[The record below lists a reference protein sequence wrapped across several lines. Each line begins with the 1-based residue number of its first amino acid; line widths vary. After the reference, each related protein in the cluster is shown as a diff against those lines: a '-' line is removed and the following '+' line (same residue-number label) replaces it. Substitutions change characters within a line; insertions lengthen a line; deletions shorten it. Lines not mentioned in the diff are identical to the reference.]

1 MEAGNDWMIINKVV
15 KALITSGLLLSFTS
29 YAQTSLISNV
39 SGYSVNDG
47 VLKPFSAIAFE
58 GDKVLKLYGKDEAL
72 PKKEAMVYIDGEGQT
87 MLPGLI
93 DAHGHVL
100 SYGLSLMRAQLRG
113 AESENEAVKRVK
125 HFRDAQPELNWV
137 QGRGWNQVLWPSKS
151 FPSAKSLDKIFP
163 DTPVWLIRID
173 GHAGWANSAAMT
185 LSNINAQTQSPE
197 GGEIIR
203 DASGEPTGVF
213 IDKAM
218 ALISQNIPSLTQ
230 TEQRAVLKLSMKELS
245 KLGLTSVHDAGVGN
259 DTLEAYLSLAKAD
272 EMPIRIYG
280 MLDADDRHFSELM
293 KQGPIRLPEHK
304 LDIASVK
311 LSADGALGSRGAA
324 LIEDYSDQKGNSG
337 LLLYPEGEMAK
348 VMKLAMESGFQVNTH
363 AIGDQANKLVLDN
376 YQELIKETNTGAL
389 RHRIEHAQVLRLED
403 IPRFAKL
410 NVIASMQATHAT
422 SDKNMALDRLGS
434 ERIKGAYAW
443 RKLLESGAVIAAG
456 SDFPIESA
464 NPFFGLHASVTRQ
477 DQQNRPE
484 NGWYGDQS
492 MTLTQA
498 LNSFTQGAAY
508 AAHQESL
515 IGQLKP
521 GMKADFILVD
531 QDIFA
536 IPASELWQTQVNQ
549 TWING
554 KRIY

>member
-1 MEAGNDWMIINKVV
+1 MS
-15 KALITSGLLLSFTS
+15 LIT
-29 YAQTSLISNV
+29 
-39 SGYSVNDG
+39 
-47 VLKPFSAIAFE
+47 
-58 GDKVLKLYGKDEAL
+58 
-72 PKKEAMVYIDGEGQT
+72 
-87 MLPGLI
+87 
-93 DAHGHVL
+93 
-100 SYGLSLMRAQLRG
+100 
-113 AESENEAVKRVK
+113 
-125 HFRDAQPELNWV
+125 
-137 QGRGWNQVLWPSKS
+137 
-151 FPSAKSLDKIFP
+151 
-163 DTPVWLIRID
+163 
-173 GHAGWANSAAMT
+173 
-185 LSNINAQTQSPE
+185 
-197 GGEIIR
+197 
-203 DASGEPTGVF
+203 
-213 IDKAM
+213 
-218 ALISQNIPSLTQ
+218 QNIPSLTQ

-311 LSADGALGSRGAA
+311 ISADGALGSRGAA
-324 LIEDYSDQKGNSG
+324 LIEDYSDQEGNNG

-376 YQELIKETNTGAL
+376 YQDLIKETNTGEL
-389 RHRIEHAQVLRLED
+389 RHRVEHAQVLRLED

-422 SDKNMALDRLGS
+422 SDKNMALDRLGN

-477 DQQNRPE
+477 DQKNRPE
-484 NGWYGDQS
+484 NGWYSSQS

-549 TWING
+549 TWIDG

>member
-1 MEAGNDWMIINKVV
+1 MIVNKVV
-15 KALITSGLLLSFTS
+15 KALITSGLFLSFTS

-47 VLKPFSAIAFE
+47 VLTPFSAIAFE
-58 GDKVLKLYGKDEAL
+58 GDKVLKLYGKDEPL
-72 PKKEAMVYIDGEGQT
+72 PKKESIVYIDGEGQT

-113 AESENEAVKRVK
+113 AESESEAVKRVK
-125 HFRDAQPELNWV
+125 LFRDAQPELNWV

-203 DASGEPTGVF
+203 DASGQPTGVF

-218 ALISQNIPSLTQ
+218 SLISQNIPSLTQ

-311 LSADGALGSRGAA
+311 ISADGALGSRGAA
-324 LIEDYSDQKGNSG
+324 LIEDYSDQEGNNG

-376 YQELIKETNTGAL
+376 YQDLIKETNTGEL
-389 RHRIEHAQVLRLED
+389 RHRVEHAQVLRLED

-443 RKLLESGAVIAAG
+443 RRLLESGAVIAAG

-484 NGWYGDQS
+484 NGWYSSQS

-549 TWING
+549 TWIDG

>member
-1 MEAGNDWMIINKVV
+1 MIINKVV
-15 KALITSGLLLSFTS
+15 KALITSGLFLSFTS

-47 VLKPFSAIAFE
+47 VLTPFSAIAFE
-58 GDKVLKLYGKDEAL
+58 GDKVLKLYGKDEPL
-72 PKKEAMVYIDGEGQT
+72 PKKESIVYIDGEGQT

-113 AESENEAVKRVK
+113 AESESEAVKRVK
-125 HFRDAQPELNWV
+125 LFRDAQPELNWV

-203 DASGEPTGVF
+203 DASGQPTGVF

-218 ALISQNIPSLTQ
+218 SLISQNIPSLTQ

-259 DTLEAYLSLAKAD
+259 DTLEAYLSLAKAG
-272 EMPIRIYG
+272 EMPIRIYA

-311 LSADGALGSRGAA
+311 ISADGALGSRGAA
-324 LIEDYSDQKGNSG
+324 LIEDYSDQEGNNG

-376 YQELIKETNTGAL
+376 YQDLIKETNTGEL
-389 RHRIEHAQVLRLED
+389 RHRVEHAQVLRLED

-443 RKLLESGAVIAAG
+443 RRLLESGAVIAAG

-484 NGWYGDQS
+484 NGWYSSQS

-549 TWING
+549 TWIDG

>member
-1 MEAGNDWMIINKVV
+1 MIINKVV

>member
-15 KALITSGLLLSFTS
+15 KALITSGLFLSFTS

-47 VLKPFSAIAFE
+47 VLTPFSAIAFE
-58 GDKVLKLYGKDEAL
+58 GDKVLKLYGKDEPL
-72 PKKEAMVYIDGEGQT
+72 PKKESIVYIDGEGQT

-113 AESENEAVKRVK
+113 AESESEAVKRVK
-125 HFRDAQPELNWV
+125 LFRDAQPELNWV

-203 DASGEPTGVF
+203 DASGQPTGVF

-218 ALISQNIPSLTQ
+218 SLISQNIPSLTQ

-259 DTLEAYLSLAKAD
+259 DTLEAYLSLAKAG
-272 EMPIRIYG
+272 EMPIRIYA

-311 LSADGALGSRGAA
+311 ISADGALGSRGAA
-324 LIEDYSDQKGNSG
+324 LIEDYSDQEGNNG

-376 YQELIKETNTGAL
+376 YQDLIKETNTGEL
-389 RHRIEHAQVLRLED
+389 RHRVEHAQVLRLED

-443 RKLLESGAVIAAG
+443 RRLLESGAVIAAG

-484 NGWYGDQS
+484 NGWYSSQS

-549 TWING
+549 TWIDG